1 MKVHKITSRD
11 EYLDVQ
17 IQRSKQKY
25 DYCMVNVSEVKF
37 FHNILKPILGD
48 VGPIL
53 CLGTR
58 NGREI
63 DLFRNIFFGN
73 KYLNKII
80 SMLENKH
87 LGYTAK
93 WPFIESLFRSNLNKI
108 YKKDV
113 IGVELNP
120 NAKRED
126 TWIGSFDEM
135 PKYWSGKFSLLYSNS
150 FDQSMDPLKTALEW
164 KRVLR
169 EGGII
174 IMGFAEGA
182 EPTESDP
189 VGNISYGDLL
199 KLFGGELIFFSK
211 YGFHY
216 SYLVISL

>member
-1 MKVHKITSRD
+1 MKVNKISSRD
-11 EYLDVQ
+11 EYFDVQ

-25 DYCMVNVSEVKF
+25 DYCKVNVSEVKF

-73 KYLNKII
+73 KYLNKI
-80 SMLENKH
+80 
-87 LGYTAK
+87 
-93 WPFIESLFRSNLNKI
+93 

-135 PKYWSGKFSLLYSNS
+135 PKQWSGKFSLLYSNS

-216 SYLVISL
+216 SYLVLRL